1 MKTRKILLSLLLC
14 VVCILSLVPF
24 PAGADT
30 GPKPSVRITFRN
42 MGDQLCYGTLLSKEP
57 STGPAS
63 AWDGDEEHI
72 YNYGYD
78 MEIWRAF
85 VEYQDT
91 DGFYF
96 LQEVWQVNE
105 TGELAWTYYPP
116 SPFKILLYYPE
127 TGTFVVSGVYE
138 RYAFDS
144 YFTVDME
151 GVQIGSVEQEPVPG
165 SSDLLTAQRSYNY
178 GWELVSLLARIVITI
193 LVELAVALLFGFR
206 EKKQLLLLAGVNTVT
221 QVLLNVLLNI
231 INYRSGPLSFIL
243 NYILFELI
251 VFAVEA
257 VLYCLLMNR
266 VSQRKSKSWLYVV
279 YALVANGVSFG
290 VGLVLAQVIPGIF

>member
-1 MKTRKILLSLLLC
+1 
-14 VVCILSLVPF
+14 
-24 PAGADT
+24 
-30 GPKPSVRITFRN
+30 
-42 MGDQLCYGTLLSKEP
+42 
-57 STGPAS
+57 
-63 AWDGDEEHI
+63 
-72 YNYGYD
+72 
-78 MEIWRAF
+78 
-85 VEYQDT
+85 
-91 DGFYF
+91 
-96 LQEVWQVNE
+96 
-105 TGELAWTYYPP
+105 
-116 SPFKILLYYPE
+116 
-127 TGTFVVSGVYE
+127 
-138 RYAFDS
+138 YAFDS

-151 GVQIGSVEQEPVPG
+151 GVQIGLVEQEPVSG

-231 INYRSGPLSFIL
+231 INYHSGSLLFVL
-243 NYILFELI
+243 YYILFELI

-266 VSQRKSKSWLYVV
+266 ISQRKSKPWLYLV

-290 VGLVLAQVIPGIF
+290 VGLVIAQVIPGIF